1 MVKKLTSIK
10 DSLIDMKNLSELM
23 VDLAYSAVLFN
34 NEGVAEEV
42 LKLENKVNSFNYE
55 IKMQSLIAAR
65 SQEDAEKLTV
75 LLEIAEAAENIANS
89 AKDIADLVIKG
100 LKPHPVFKMVMEES
114 EEIVSRTSIAKGSE
128 LSQKSLGEL
137 FLNTRTGMKIIA
149 IRREDSWIYGPKR
162 DTVLFEGDI
171 LIFKGTETGS
181 GILKKIAN
189 NEMSFEDI

>member
-1 MVKKLTSIK
+1 MTSIK

-34 NEGVAEEV
+34 NKEVAEEV

-89 AKDIADLVIKG
+89 AKDIADLVLKG

-149 IRREDSWIYGPKR
+149 IRREDSWIYGPNR

-181 GILKKIAN
+181 GILKKIASS
-189 NEMSFEDI
+189 EMSFEDI

>member
-34 NEGVAEEV
+34 NKEVAEEV

-65 SQEDAEKLTV
+65 SQEDAEKLTA

-89 AKDIADLVIKG
+89 AKDIADLVLKG

-149 IRREDSWIYGPKR
+149 IRREDSWIYGPNR